1 MTFVPRPSY
10 RNIRLLEFDLD
21 GVELN
26 LSDNTNRWGAH
37 PAALAALSGQQGEHL
52 FEYPTPYADR
62 LKEAVARRFGIAA
75 ECIATGCGS
84 DDVLD
89 SALRALGEPGE
100 RLVFVPPTFAMAEVL
115 ALTNG
120 LEPVAVECPG
130 DFPSAATLLA
140 TRPALVYLSRPNNP
154 TGELVPRRVV
164 EELLADP
171 EGPVLLLDEAYA
183 EFAGETL
190 LPLAAESR
198 RLLVLRTLSKA
209 YGLAG
214 LRVGYAVGDPALV
227 REVEKARGPFKVSRP
242 AEEVAV
248 AVLAAPNDWLEHTVA
263 EAIASRERLAE
274 QLREMGLEPLS
285 SAGNFLLVPMP
296 LIASRVASQ
305 LRARGI
311 AVRTFRA
318 LPSVG
323 DAIRITVAPWPL
335 LERFLEALREVLAAL
350 GREVQR

>member
-1 MTFVPRPSY
+1 
-10 RNIRLLEFDLD
+10 
-21 GVELN
+21 
-26 LSDNTNRWGAH
+26 
-37 PAALAALSGQQGEHL
+37 
-52 FEYPTPYADR
+52 
-62 LKEAVARRFGIAA
+62 
-75 ECIATGCGS
+75 
-84 DDVLD
+84 
-89 SALRALGEPGE
+89 
-100 RLVFVPPTFAMAEVL
+100 
-115 ALTNG
+115 
-120 LEPVAVECPG
+120 
-130 DFPSAATLLA
+130 LLA

-183 EFAGETL
+183 EFAGETV
-190 LPLAAESR
+190 LPRAAESR